1 MGQYVSSNIVV
12 RVLARVDE
20 LRTKEAHHSIWSFT
34 DYYDYCRLSLS
45 RLFPRKDLFI
55 YFIFFS
61 FFVSLFFCE
70 NEKHSILNMNG
81 MVTCWITLNLNF

>member
-34 DYYDYCRLSLS
+34 DYYDYRRLSLS
-45 RLFPRKDLFI
+45 RLFTQERFIYLFI
-55 YFIFFS
+55 SFFS
-61 FFVSLFFCE
+61 VSL
-70 NEKHSILNMNG
+70 
-81 MVTCWITLNLNF
+81 